1 MSPRRSCSSEP
12 DDRQLFTER
21 FDRFYSRFARGYD
34 WFVKASPFWRNW
46 LNHVIPHLQG
56 DRVLEVS
63 FGTGYLLTR
72 YAGRFM
78 TCGIDLNETL
88 AQIAKEKVAGQSVR
102 AHLQVAT
109 VEALPYADDSFDTL
123 VNTMAFTGYPD
134 AQLALSEMHRVL
146 RKGGRLV
153 MVDINYPLDGNWIGT
168 MLTRTWQVG
177 GDIIRDMGQLFNQF
191 NFQQS
196 DIEIGGAGSV
206 HLYIA
211 TKL

>member
-1 MSPRRSCSSEP
+1 MSPKRYYSDEP
-12 DDRQLFTER
+12 HDRQIFTER
-21 FDRFYSRFARGYD
+21 FDRFYSRFARAYD
-34 WFVKASPFWRNW
+34 WFVKTFAFWPNW

-56 DRVLEVS
+56 NRVLEVS
-63 FGTGYLLTR
+63 FGTGYLLTQ

-78 TCGIDLNETL
+78 TCGIDLNEAM
-88 AQIAKEKVAGQSVR
+88 AQIAKENVAGQSVR

-109 VEALPYADDSFDTL
+109 VETLPYADDSFDTL
-123 VNTMAFTGYPD
+123 VNTMSFTGYPD

-146 RKGGRLV
+146 RKGGRLI
-153 MVDINYPLDGNWIGT
+153 MIDINYPLDGNWIGS
-168 MLTRTWQVG
+168 MLTRAWQVG
-177 GDIIRDMGQLFNQF
+177 GDIIRDMDQLFHQY